1 MIRLRPIFNQRFYV
15 FFIIRH
21 QTREIIQY
29 AITTNP
35 TREFVRQQIIDFTEN
50 LNEVIYLIHDRTG
63 EFWLDYLDYGIRGV
77 KTSVKAPNMPLDAP
91 HGVNSIC
98 ERWIGSV
105 RREIL
110 DYFIIFSKNQL
121 MNILKV
127 YVEYY
132 NKIRPH
138 QGINQEIPKGLLML
152 F

>member
-1 MIRLRPIFNQRFYV
+1 M

-63 EFWLDYLDYGIRGV
+63 EFWLDYLDYGIRSV
-77 KTSVKAPNMPLDAP
+77 KTSVKAPNM
-91 HGVNSIC
+91 NSIC

-121 MNILKV
+121 MNILKG

-138 QGINQEIPKGLLML
+138 QGIEQRIPKGYEIKDGKIKSRSIL
-152 F
+152 FGLNQEFYQDAA